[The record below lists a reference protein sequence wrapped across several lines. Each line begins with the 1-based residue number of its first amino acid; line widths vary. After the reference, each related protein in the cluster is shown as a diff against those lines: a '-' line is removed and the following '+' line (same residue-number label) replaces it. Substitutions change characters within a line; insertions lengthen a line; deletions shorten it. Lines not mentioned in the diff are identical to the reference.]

1 MAFHASISKPGAM
14 VSLAHAFGRTR
25 VAAPAAAAVLGH
37 CASAGGL
44 RAGVAA
50 ARLPAALG
58 ALRGAAVCCAAG
70 ADDDVVE
77 LQLKVR

>member
-37 CASAGGL
+37 CASAARWGG
-44 RAGVAA
+44 VEVV
-50 ARLPAALG
+50 RLPAALG